1 MRRDYKKQD
10 GIMIHCSEETKKRE
24 LDNIRFNLH
33 QLEDLFNDPK
43 LTDIFCSK
51 EGNISYK
58 KFGREIEN
66 SNIILSVSL
75 RFQLLNQIAKYL
87 ELNIN
92 FFEYP
97 VLEGTI
103 PVPEWKNAR
112 ITAIFPPW
120 IAAPSFTIRK
130 PSEKIYTLEDY
141 VANGQLSQ
149 ERYDIIVRNIKENKN
164 IIVSGGTGSGKTTLV
179 NAIIKKKC
187 EFYPKHRYYIVQD
200 VSELQCEGEYAD
212 MPVIRSEQAT
222 LAVLLS
228 LRYTPNFII
237 FGEVRKGA
245 VMAELLDA
253 WNTGHPGGV
262 TTIHA
267 NSSSATITRIR
278 KLLLDHYSS
287 EASLPD
293 LNEYIDIII
302 YIQRDKKTGIAI
314 NEIMEMKMNSGRVGK

>member
-1 MRRDYKKQD
+1 MMHS
-10 GIMIHCSEETKKRE
+10 GEETKRRE
-24 LDNIRFNLH
+24 LDNIRFNLR

-51 EGNISYK
+51 EGDVSYK
-58 KFGREIEN
+58 KFGTEIEN
-66 SNIILSVSL
+66 SGITLPVSQ
-75 RFQLLNQIAKYL
+75 RFQLLNQIAKYM

-120 IAAPSFTIRK
+120 IVAPSFTIRK
-130 PSEKIYTLEDY
+130 PPEKIYTLEDY
-141 VANGQLSQ
+141 VANRQLSP
-149 ERYDIIVRNIKENKN
+149 EHYEIIVRNIKENRN

-187 EFYPKHRYYIVQD
+187 EFYPKYRYYIVQD
-200 VSELQCEGEYAD
+200 VSELQCDGEYAD

-228 LRYTPNFII
+228 LRYTPNVII

-267 NSSSATITRIR
+267 NSSAATITRIR

-302 YIQRDKKTGIAI
+302 YIQKDKETGIAI
-314 NEIMEMKMNSGRVGK
+314 NEIMEMKAINSEQ

>member
-1 MRRDYKKQD
+1 
-10 GIMIHCSEETKKRE
+10 MIHSGEETKKRE
-24 LDNIRFNLH
+24 LDNIRFNLR
-33 QLEDLFNDPK
+33 QLEGLFNDPK

-51 EGNISYK
+51 DGKISYK
-58 KFGREIEN
+58 KFGKEIEN
-66 SNIILSVSL
+66 SDIMLSVSQ
-75 RFQLLNQIAKYL
+75 RFQLLNQIAKYM

-103 PVPEWKNAR
+103 PVPEWKNSR

-130 PSEKIYTLEDY
+130 PPEKIYSLEDY
-141 VANGQLSQ
+141 VANGQLTP
-149 ERYDIIVRNIKENKN
+149 ECYEIIVNNIKENKN

-187 EFYPKHRYYIVQD
+187 EFYPHHRYYIVQD
-200 VSELQCEGEYAD
+200 VSELRCEGEYAD
-212 MPVIRSEQAT
+212 MPIIRSEQAT

-267 NSSSATITRIR
+267 NSSAATITRIK
-278 KLLLDHYSS
+278 KLLLDHYPN
-287 EASLPD
+287 EASLSD

-302 YIQRDKKTGIAI
+302 YIQKDKERGIAI
-314 NEIMEMKMNSGRVGK
+314 NEIMEMQNRYQ

>member
-1 MRRDYKKQD
+1 MFRDYKKQ
-10 GIMIHCSEETKKRE
+10 GVIMIQCGEETKKRE
-24 LDNIRFNLH
+24 LDNIRFNLR
-33 QLEDLFNDPK
+33 QLEDLFNDPR

-51 EGNISYK
+51 EGSISYK
-58 KFGREIEN
+58 KFGMEIEN
-66 SNIILSVSL
+66 SDIILSVSQ
-75 RFQLLNQIAKYL
+75 RFQLLNQIAKYM

-103 PVPEWKNAR
+103 PVPEWKNSR

-130 PSEKIYTLEDY
+130 PPEKIYTLEDY
-141 VANGQLSQ
+141 VANGQLSP
-149 ERYDIIVRNIKENKN
+149 ERYEIIVRNIKENKN

-212 MPVIRSEQAT
+212 MPVIRSEQAI

-267 NSSSATITRIR
+267 NSSAATITRIK

-287 EASLPD
+287 EAGLPD

-302 YIQRDKKTGIAI
+302 YIQKDKKTGIAI
-314 NEIMEMKMNSGRVGK
+314 NEIMEMRKRKEE

>member
-1 MRRDYKKQD
+1 
-10 GIMIHCSEETKKRE
+10 MINSGEETKKRE
-24 LDNIRFNLH
+24 LDNIRFNLR
-33 QLEDLFNDPK
+33 QLEYLFNDPK
-43 LTDIFCSK
+43 LTDIFCSRDGK
-51 EGNISYK
+51 ISFK
-58 KFGREIEN
+58 KFGKDIEN
-66 SNIILSVSL
+66 SDITLPVSQ
-75 RFQLLNQIAKYL
+75 RFQLLNQIAKYM

-120 IAAPSFTIRK
+120 IVAPSFTIRK
-130 PSEKIYTLEDY
+130 PPEKIYTLEDY
-141 VANGQLSQ
+141 AANGQLSR
-149 ERYDIIVRNIKENKN
+149 ERYEIIVKYIKENKN

-200 VSELQCEGEYAD
+200 VSELQCDGEYAD

-228 LRYTPNFII
+228 LRYSPNFII

-267 NSSSATITRIR
+267 NSSAATITRIR
-278 KLLLDHYSS
+278 KLLLDHYTS

-302 YIQRDKKTGIAI
+302 YIQKDKKTGIVI
-314 NEIMEMKMNSGRVGK
+314 NEIMEMTKNINKC